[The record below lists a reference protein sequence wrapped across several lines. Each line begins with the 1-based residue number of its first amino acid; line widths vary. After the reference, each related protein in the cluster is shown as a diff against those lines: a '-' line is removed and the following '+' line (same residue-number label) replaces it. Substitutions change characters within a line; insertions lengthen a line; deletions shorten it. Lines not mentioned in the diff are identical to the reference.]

1 MDEKE
6 LVQDTEIASTP
17 VETTVDDQVSDAE
30 EMIPKSRA
38 ELLIKKAKLK
48 GRDQMQS
55 EMDALKAENENLRSS
70 NAGNM
75 GGMAAPVSVE
85 EVEKRVMANLRQQF
99 QENAEARAQ
108 EELQKQAEQISN
120 SYKTKMA
127 AGKAS
132 YDDFDSVIADFKPEN
147 FPNLVWLVD
156 KMDNAHDIMYE
167 LMSNPNKLATVVVM
181 SERDPHAALNML
193 TKISTSIKTNQA
205 AKASEKDVQPPLGRL
220 QSSSQTTGQDTGELS
235 MNDMKRMFRG

>member
-1 MDEKE
+1 MTEKE
-6 LVQDTEIASTP
+6 LVTDTEIKSDP
-17 VETTVDDQVSDAE
+17 VELPISHEDDSLED
-30 EMIPKSRA
+30 MIPKSRA

-48 GRDQMQS
+48 GKEQMQS
-55 EMDALKAENENLRSS
+55 ELDALKAENENLKSK
-70 NAGNM
+70 AGTM
-75 GGMAAPVSVE
+75 GGMAAGVSVE
-85 EVEKRVMANLRQQF
+85 EVEQRVMANLRQQF

-120 SYKTKMA
+120 SYKTKMQ

-132 YDDFDSVIADFKPEN
+132 YDDFDEVTADFKPEN

-193 TKISTSIKTNQA
+193 TKISSSIKTNQA
-205 AKASEKDVQPPLGRL
+205 AKAQEKDVQPPLGRL
-220 QSSSQTTGQDTGELS
+220 TSSSQTTGQDTGELS
-235 MNDMKRMFRG
+235 MRDMKRMFKG

>member
-1 MDEKE
+1 MTEKE
-6 LVQDTEIASTP
+6 LVTDTEIKSDP
-17 VETTVDDQVSDAE
+17 VELPTSHEDDSLED
-30 EMIPKSRA
+30 MIPKSRA

-48 GRDQMQS
+48 GKEQMQS
-55 EMDALKAENENLRSS
+55 ELDALKAENENLKSK
-70 NAGNM
+70 AGTM
-75 GGMAAPVSVE
+75 GGMAAGVSVE
-85 EVEKRVMANLRQQF
+85 EVEQRVMANLRQQF

-120 SYKTKMA
+120 SYKAKMQ

-132 YDDFDSVIADFKPEN
+132 YDDFDEVTADFKPEN

-205 AKASEKDVQPPLGRL
+205 AKAQEKDVQPPLGRL
-220 QSSSQTTGQDTGELS
+220 TSSSQTTGQDTGELS
-235 MNDMKRMFRG
+235 MRDMKRMFKG

>member
-17 VETTVDDQVSDAE
+17 VETTVDDQASDAE

-55 EMDALKAENENLRSS
+55 EMDALKAENENLRSN

-85 EVEKRVMANLRQQF
+85 EVEQRVMAKLRQSF

-120 SYKTKMA
+120 SYKAKMS

-132 YDDFDSVIADFKPEN
+132 YDDFDEVTADFKPEN

-205 AKASEKDVQPPLGRL
+205 AKAADKDVAPPLGRL
-220 QSSSQTTGQDTGELS
+220 TSSSQTTGQDTGELS